1 MRALIGGT
9 SDTWRYDVYER
20 LMVPALFGPSAE
32 RLVTLLAPGP
42 AARVLDVACGT
53 GIVTRTLAATRD
65 DIEVVGLDASV
76 QMLDIARRVA
86 ASSGHHVEFHHGS
99 AESLPFPDASFDAVT
114 CAYGLMFFSDRA
126 AAIREMRRV
135 LVPDGRVAFSTW
147 QYLERHPVHVG
158 LAQVVRAEWGATDI
172 PEIFALGDPS
182 HLRSLL
188 EAAGFS
194 DVEVRPEN
202 VSARFTDSD
211 DLLTFL
217 RWEVDADL
225 ASLPGVGDGEVSE
238 RLAIGAHLV
247 DKIAA
252 LPSPPLSEHGLVPFH
267 AWFATARRG

>member
-1 MRALIGGT
+1 
-9 SDTWRYDVYER
+9 
-20 LMVPALFGPSAE
+20 MVPALFGPSAE
-32 RLVTLLAPGP
+32 RLVSLLAPGP

-53 GIVTRTLAATRD
+53 GIVARNLAGIRD

-76 QMLDIARRVA
+76 LMLDIARRVA

-114 CAYGLMFFSDRA
+114 CAYGLMFFSERS
-126 AAIREMRRV
+126 AAIAEMRRV

-147 QYLERHPVHVG
+147 QSLEQHPVHVG
-158 LAQVVRAEWGATDI
+158 LAQLVREECGATDI

-188 EAAGFS
+188 AEAGFC
-194 DVEVRPEN
+194 DVDVRSED
-202 VSARFTDSD
+202 VSARFANNE

-225 ASLPGVGDGEVSE
+225 AFLPGVGDREASE
-238 RLAIGAHLV
+238 RLSIGARLV
-247 DKIAA
+247 EDFTA
-252 LPSPPLSEHGLVPFH
+252 LPSPPGFEHGVVPFH
-267 AWFATARRG
+267 AWFTTARRG